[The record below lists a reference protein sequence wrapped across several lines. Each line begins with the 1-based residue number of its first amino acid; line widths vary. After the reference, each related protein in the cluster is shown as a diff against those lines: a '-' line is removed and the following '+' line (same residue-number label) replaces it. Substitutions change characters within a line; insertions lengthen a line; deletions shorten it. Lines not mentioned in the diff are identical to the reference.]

1 MAAPPANVPLAPVD
15 GAVNVTLAPLTGLLP
30 LSLTVACKAVG
41 KAVLITML
49 CGVPAV
55 GVMAAG
61 GPERFVSENAAV
73 AVMAAGGPERF
84 VSENAAGA
92 VTPLTVAF
100 TV

>member
-1 MAAPPANVPLAPVD
+1 MGEVATPLALVVTVAVAPAPGAANVPLAPVD

-73 AVMAAGGPERF
+73 AV
-84 VSENAAGA
+84 
-92 VTPLTVAF
+92 TPLTVAF